1 LESEQILKEIPKN
14 FKKGITKGHL
24 WKDIDPNEIV
34 KFLLKYKMPRR
45 AFTDSHP
52 HDIAFRIRELKNHRP
67 RVKWNF
73 AIWSLGDKNKIDF
86 TIGKKNKINIKLIER
101 SLSKSSKKTYLQ
113 KNEFSI
119 GVQSDPSAEFMDID
133 KTTFDEG
140 IKNWINMYKKTGK
153 TEEKKDNKLPY
164 GFKSKIR
171 QKRKEG
177 FFILT
182 PWLIKPDGTNIMEGK
197 DSKLRLAE
205 DLHLGWEIIIPPTK
219 EEGDNDELVY
229 NVALNRVALEHRK
242 QNLKDFLD
250 IEKEEI

>member
-1 LESEQILKEIPKN
+1 
-14 FKKGITKGHL
+14 
-24 WKDIDPNEIV
+24 
-34 KFLLKYKMPRR
+34 
-45 AFTDSHP
+45 
-52 HDIAFRIRELKNHRP
+52 
-67 RVKWNF
+67 
-73 AIWSLGDKNKIDF
+73 
-86 TIGKKNKINIKLIER
+86 
-101 SLSKSSKKTYLQ
+101 
-113 KNEFSI
+113 
-119 GVQSDPSAEFMDID
+119 MDID

>member
-1 LESEQILKEIPKN
+1 MRK
-14 FKKGITKGHL
+14 
-24 WKDIDPNEIV
+24 
-34 KFLLKYKMPRR
+34 
-45 AFTDSHP
+45 
-52 HDIAFRIRELKNHRP
+52 
-67 RVKWNF
+67 
-73 AIWSLGDKNKIDF
+73 KNKLDF
-86 TIGKKNKINIKLIER
+86 TVGKKNKIDINLVER
-101 SLSKSSKKTYLQ
+101 GLSRSSKKTYLQ

-119 GVQSDPSAEFMDID
+119 GVQSDPSAEFMDLD
-133 KTTFDEG
+133 KDTFDEG
-140 IKNWINMYKKTGK
+140 LENWINMYKKTGK

-177 FFILT
+177 LIILT
-182 PWLIKPDGTNIMEGK
+182 PWLIKPDGTNIMTDK
-197 DSKLRLAE
+197 DSQLRIDE

-250 IEKEEI
+250 IEKEEDAA